1 MSQSQTLSSVSVLFT
16 PDAFAV
22 DFPPDTEDTRIKA
35 WKELYI
41 SDRFHFLFHL
51 GFEAPPDAVSPALR
65 YLFHLSGRFVRELTS
80 QPALEITREQ
90 TTIPLTEDVLSD
102 LLDAVPFGLGTQY
115 ITQPWLTGIFTH
127 LESVFSREIADYPGT
142 VSLYLA
148 EKTEKLR
155 LPERIFFHLVEN
167 RKDEAFPFAFLAT
180 YTTRDAQGHVRHM
193 PLSYALTEFKDSRD
207 KLVSMLSCLNDAA
220 ECSAP
225 VSRWMTSG
233 ELFHALRLTADEA
246 WEFLKSVPELESAG
260 IACRLPNWWRR
271 KASSVSLT
279 VKLGEKQASLL
290 GLESLISMVPSL
302 PVDGVRLT
310 KTDIRLLLSQANGLA
325 LIKGKWVE
333 VNHEHLKQ
341 LLEEMERFDGEFTLM
356 DALRMQ
362 SGLSTVKDLPSGAEI
377 TNGKWLSSFLSS
389 LSRPKKAE
397 TQQLPAAVHASLR
410 PYQMSGYAWLSEMYR
425 LGFGACLADDMGL
438 GKTLQVLTLIAS
450 LLEHQPEAKV
460 LLVVPASLLGNWE
473 KEIERFTPSLQV
485 CRLHGLTTP
494 KLEHLLT
501 GSDASVFLTTY
512 GMAARL
518 EGLRAVHW
526 NTLILDEAQAIKNPG
541 TRQSKAVKTI
551 PALHRIAMTGTPIEN
566 DLTNLWSLFDFLNTG
581 LLGTAREFD
590 RYAKQLSARPEGYAR
605 LKQMVSPF
613 ILRRL
618 KTDKSIISD
627 LPDRIDQ
634 TDYLSLSKKQIVL
647 YHQAVDDLA
656 RSLPSSQGIQRRGMV
671 LAALTQLKQICNHPD
686 QYLGQTTF
694 VPEESGKFDYL
705 AEICSTI
712 RDRHERVLV
721 FTQYREMVLPLHR
734 FLKDVFGR
742 EGMLLHGGTPVRER
756 TAMVEHFNGDDYIP
770 YMVLT
775 IKAGGTG
782 LNLTAANH
790 VVLFDRWWNPAVEN
804 QAMDRAFRIGQ
815 TRNVFVHRFVVQGTI
830 EEKIDTLLR
839 SKQQLADRIVG
850 EGSEQWI
857 TEMSDQELL
866 NMMKLEV

>member
-1 MSQSQTLSSVSVLFT
+1 MQPEPFSSIGVLFT
-16 PDAFAV
+16 PDAFTV
-22 DFPPDTEDTRIKA
+22 DFPPEAENARITA
-35 WKELYI
+35 WKAQYA
-41 SDRFHFLFHL
+41 SDRFRFLFHL
-51 GFEAPPDAVSPALR
+51 GFEAPPDSVSPALR
-65 YLFHLSGRFVRELTS
+65 YLFQLSARFVRELTA

-90 TTIPLTEDVLSD
+90 TTVPLNEDALSD
-102 LLDAVPFGLGTQY
+102 LLNAVPFGLGTEY
-115 ITQPWLTGIFTH
+115 ITPSWLTG
-127 LESVFSREIADYPGT
+127 VFSCLEKVFSQEIAEYPGT

-148 EKTEKLR
+148 EKTENLR
-155 LPERIFFHLVEN
+155 LPERVFFHLVEN
-167 RKDEAFPFAFLAT
+167 RRDEAFPFAFLAT
-180 YTTRDAQGHVRHM
+180 YTTRDAQERVRHM
-193 PLSYALTEFKDSRD
+193 PLNYALTEFKGSRD

-233 ELFHALRLTADEA
+233 ELFHALRLTSEEA
-246 WEFLKSVPELESAG
+246 WEFLKSVPDLEKAG

-271 KASSVSLT
+271 KASAVSLT

-290 GLESLISMVPSL
+290 GLDSLISMVPSL
-302 PVDGVRLT
+302 TVDGVRLT
-310 KTDIRLLLSQANGLA
+310 KADIRLLLSQADGLA

-333 VNHEHLKQ
+333 VNHERLTR
-341 LLEEMERFDGEFTLM
+341 LLEEMERFEGEFTLM

-362 SGLSTVKDLPSGAEI
+362 SGLSASRELPSGVEI
-377 TNGKWLSSFLSS
+377 TNGKWLASVLSS
-389 LSRPKKAE
+389 LTRPKKSDR
-397 TQQLPAAVHASLR
+397 QPVPASVHAVLR
-410 PYQMSGYAWLSEMYR
+410 PYQMSGYAWLSQMST
-425 LGFGACLADDMGL
+425 LGLGACLADDMGL

-450 LLEHQPEAKV
+450 VLEHHKRARV

-473 KEIERFTPSLQV
+473 KEIERFTPSLRV
-485 CRLHGLTTP
+485 CRLHGASGP
-494 KLEHLLT
+494 KLELQLT
-501 GSDASVFLTTY
+501 TSDASVFLTTY
-512 GMAARL
+512 GMAVRL
-518 EGLRAVHW
+518 DGLKAVEW
-526 NTLILDEAQAIKNPG
+526 DYLILDEAQAIKNPG
-541 TRQSKAVKTI
+541 TRQAKAVKAI

-581 LLGTAREFD
+581 LLGTSREFD
-590 RYAKQLSARPEGYAR
+590 AFAKELSARPEGYAR

-627 LPDRIDQ
+627 LPDKIDQ
-634 TDYLSLSKKQIVL
+634 TDYLSLSKKQVVL
-647 YHQAVDDLA
+647 YHKAVDDLA
-656 RSLPSSQGIQRRGMV
+656 RSLPAAEGIQRRGMV

-686 QYLGQTTF
+686 QYLGQTAF

-721 FTQYREMVLPLHR
+721 FTQYREMALPLHR

-742 EGMLLHGGTPVRER
+742 EGLLLHGGTSVRER
-756 TAMVEHFNGDDYIP
+756 TAMVERFNGDEYIP

-815 TRNVFVHRFVVQGTI
+815 TRNVFVHRFVAQGTI